1 MRFLLDTNVLSEV
14 MRLEPDTGVLSW
26 LEHISEREIALSV
39 VTLGEIEY
47 GLLKLGLTRRA
58 ADLRNRLD
66 AFLGAAPSVLDAD
79 RQTMLTWA
87 RLTTETEAQGR
98 PPGVMDTLLAA
109 TCVHH
114 GLTLVTRNTRHFE
127 VFGVPLLNPW
137 TA

>member
-14 MRLEPDTGVLSW
+14 MRLEPNASVLSW
-26 LEHISEREIALSV
+26 LENITERDVALSV

-47 GLLKLGLTRRA
+47 GLLKLGATRRA
-58 ADLRNRLD
+58 ADLRTRLD
-66 AFLGAAPSVLDAD
+66 AFLSAAPSVLDAD

-87 RLTTETEAQGR
+87 RLTTETETQGCT
-98 PPGVMDTLLAA
+98 PGVIDTMLAA
-109 TCVHH
+109 TCVRH
-114 GLTLVTRNTRHFE
+114 GLTLATRNTRHFE